1 MTTKELRAKLSMI
14 EPTESIYAGIEES
27 DVPALEQLL
36 SDSEEWIASRAVFA
50 LSRVASRDAIRVL
63 AKAASDQRPQ
73 VRVSVAA
80 AVGQRPIA
88 LPNEAVL
95 GLLQDKDIGVRKFAT
110 LAVKPENGP
119 EVRTLLNRIS
129 TEDAIPIVRENAAEA
144 MRKMR

>member
-1 MTTKELRAKLSMI
+1 MTAKELRAKLSMI
-14 EPTESIYAGIEES
+14 EPTEGMYSGIQES

-63 AKAASDQRPQ
+63 AKAAADQRPQ

-88 LPNEAVL
+88 LPNEAVIE
-95 GLLQDKDIGVRKFAT
+95 LLRDKDVGVRKFAT
-110 LAVKPENGP
+110 LAVKPENGV
-119 EVRTLLNRIS
+119 EAQALLNRIS

-144 MRKMR
+144 LRKMR